1 MSDADPKNPPGMTY
15 PCEFPIKVFIL
26 PDEATVER
34 IVGVA
39 RAELAEGATLTT
51 ARRMS
56 STGKYLA
63 LTLNF
68 TAEDAGHLARMIA
81 AVKAD
86 PGVILSL

>member
-1 MSDADPKNPPGMTY
+1 MSDADPQNPPGMTY

-26 PDEATVER
+26 PDEETAAR
-34 IVGVA
+34 IVRVA
-39 RAELAEGATLTT
+39 SAELPCGSTLTT
-51 ARRMS
+51 SRRMS

-68 TAEDAGHLARMIA
+68 IAEDAEQLARVID